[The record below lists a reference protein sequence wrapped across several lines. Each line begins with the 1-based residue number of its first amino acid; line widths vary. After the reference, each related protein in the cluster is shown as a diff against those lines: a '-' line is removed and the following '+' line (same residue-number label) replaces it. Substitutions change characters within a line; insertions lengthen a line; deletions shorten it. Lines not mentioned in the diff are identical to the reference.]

1 MTQNRLVRAAVAG
14 SGALYAGFLVFYV
27 GDWGGQDLRSFVIDA
42 SYVPL
47 AVLATLLAVR
57 IVRLP
62 GLDPRTRR
70 AWRFIAAAFACK
82 LAGQTSWLIE
92 DAVLHRD
99 AYPAVA
105 DYLFFAFVPIM
116 LPGLLLLPGA
126 SRGRADR
133 VKHAL
138 DSLIVGA
145 SAFMMLWYL
154 VLSPILEQ
162 RGIPASALFFSAGI
176 PIGDLVL
183 VLALAVLLLRRSTG
197 ADTSVRLLAVAVATL
212 VVGDTSYAYIQ
223 LHDGFVSGMWSD
235 LMWFTCAYLLVLAAH
250 RRYREAVQD
259 PAATHARR
267 TGTNWLPYGAIALAY
282 ALLGTLAGK
291 LGLFPL
297 GGMIIGAI
305 LLTSLVVAR
314 QMYALREN
322 RELAVTDGL
331 TGLANRT
338 LVTERLA
345 QLTAQPVREGKHAAV
360 LLIDLDR
367 FKPIND
373 AYGHEAGD
381 AVLCAVAAAL
391 RSVIRAGDTAGRLGG
406 DEFAVILQN
415 LPDAAVAERIAQRLV
430 DALRTPVIFGEHVL
444 GVEASIGVA
453 LRGPDAADAE
463 VLLQHADTA
472 MYAAKRSGRAR
483 YQVYT
488 PELDPRA
495 RDTELRRAVA
505 AGEMVVHF
513 QPAVSLTD
521 GSVKAVE
528 ALVRWNHPERGLLM
542 PGEFID
548 FAEETGAVVP
558 LGEWVLRDA
567 CRQVAGWH
575 ATIPGADRVR
585 LSVNLSPKQ
594 VVQPGLVDII
604 RGILDETGFA
614 AGKLILELTEGV
626 VLEPDAQTVAR
637 LEELRDLGIS
647 IAVDDFG
654 TGYSALSY
662 LRRLPVNILKID
674 RSFVTGIAD
683 DPEARTVAEA
693 IVRLGMAFRMS
704 VVAEGIETA
713 EQARVLADMGC
724 GYGQGYHFYRPLD
737 GAVAAEALRALSPR

>member
-1 MTQNRLVRAAVAG
+1 MASAAVAG
-14 SGALYAGFLVFYV
+14 SGLLVAGFLVFYLA
-27 GDWGGQDLRSFVIDA
+27 GWGGAELRAVITDA
-42 SYVPL
+42 VYVPI
-47 AVLATLLAVR
+47 AVVFTLLAVR
-57 IVRLP
+57 VVRLP
-62 GLDPRTRR
+62 GLDARSRR
-70 AWRFIAAAFACK
+70 AWRFIAFAFAAK
-82 LAGQTSWLIE
+82 LAAHVSWFIE
-92 DAVLHRD
+92 DGVLHRD
-99 AYPAVA
+99 VYPAAA
-105 DYLFFAFVPIM
+105 DYLFFAFVPLM
-116 LPGLLLLPGA
+116 LPGLLMLPGVT
-126 SRGRADR
+126 RTRVDR
-133 VKHAL
+133 IKQTL

-162 RGIPASALFFSAGI
+162 GFAASALVLAAGQ
-176 PIGDLVL
+176 PIGDLLL
-183 VLALAVLLLRRSTG
+183 VLALAVLLLRRSAG
-197 ADTSVRLLAVAVATL
+197 ADTSVRLLAGALAMF
-212 VVGDTSYAYIQ
+212 VVGDTSYSYLS
-223 LHDGFVSGMWSD
+223 LHNGFVTGTWPD
-235 LMWFTCAYLLVLAAH
+235 LLWFTSCYLLVLATH

-259 PAATHARR
+259 PTATHSRR
-267 TGTNWLPYGAIALAY
+267 TGTTWLPYGAIALAY

-297 GGMIIGAI
+297 GGMILGAI
-305 LLTSLVVAR
+305 LLTALVVAR

-322 RELAVTDGL
+322 RQLAVTDSL

-345 QLTAQPVREGKHAAV
+345 QLTAQSVRDGKHAAV

-381 AVLCAVAAAL
+381 AVLSAVATAL
-391 RSVIRAGDTAGRLGG
+391 RSVIRAGDTAGRIGG

-453 LRGPDAADAE
+453 LRGPDAVDAE

-495 RDTELRRAVA
+495 RDTELRRAVD

-604 RGILDETGFA
+604 RGILAETGFA
-614 AGKLILELTEGV
+614 ADKLILELTEGV
-626 VLEPDAQTVAR
+626 VLEPDVQTVAR

-724 GYGQGYHFYRPLD
+724 GYGQGYHFYRPME
-737 GAVAAEALRALSPR
+737 GTAAAEALLALSRG